1 MEHKIRGHW
10 RGNKVFGDIIPL
22 GYDLLFWEVE
32 CVAMETQFP
41 VTQLDRPWDLKKKK
55 EFLDEEILPCDSKRC
70 VVSSRGRDFRVEW
83 IYCHHLQELQVI
95 LIKVGPDFVHCFLPA
110 RWLDSVGIT
119 SVSSRTATRL
129 PHFWPCSRFNE
140 ATGNRPLNESI
151 SNWIGRKNETGS
163 VNYHVNRH
171 KRSQRP
177 QEKKSPSGV
186 WVSPNSKLQCMTD
199 YKHVRGRKEWFC
211 LDLVIFRRI
220 SVHVFVE
227 MYSVYYLFNVWLM

>member
-1 MEHKIRGHW
+1 MCRH
-10 RGNKVFGDIIPL
+10 GNTVPSHTVGPSLRF
-22 GYDLLFWEVE
+22 E
-32 CVAMETQFP
+32 
-41 VTQLDRPWDLKKKK
+41 KKK

-95 LIKVGPDFVHCFLPA
+95 LIKAGPDFVHCFLPA
-110 RWLDSVGIT
+110 GWLDSVGIT

-171 KRSQRP
+171 KRSQTP

-186 WVSPNSKLQCMTD
+186 ESLPTPNSNAWLITNMSEGGKSDSVLIWWFSGEFQFTILLQC
-199 YKHVRGRKEWFC
+199 
-211 LDLVIFRRI
+211 I
-220 SVHVFVE
+220 
-227 MYSVYYLFNVWLM
+227 LFITFLMFG